1 MATPKI
7 ARMIAG
13 VTTEMGF
20 GPMSLLRSFGVVAL
34 LFAGALCG
42 QALAQTLS
50 KPAPA
55 RGQLLY
61 DTHCIECH
69 NSQMHWRD
77 KKLATDWASL
87 KAQVTHWQAVAL
99 LNWSEADIV
108 EVTRHLNGAIYR
120 FQPPPEPRGQA
131 APLPARLVAALP

>member
-1 MATPKI
+1 
-7 ARMIAG
+7 
-13 VTTEMGF
+13 
-20 GPMSLLRSFGVVAL
+20 MSLLRSFRVVAW
-34 LFAGALCG
+34 LFAGAVCG
-42 QALAQTLS
+42 QALAQTPS
-50 KPAPA
+50 TPAPA

-77 KKLATDWASL
+77 KKLASDWVSL

-108 EVTRHLNGAIYR
+108 EVTRHLNAAIYR
-120 FQPPPEPRGQA
+120 FVP
-131 APLPARLVAALP
+131 PARSVAALP